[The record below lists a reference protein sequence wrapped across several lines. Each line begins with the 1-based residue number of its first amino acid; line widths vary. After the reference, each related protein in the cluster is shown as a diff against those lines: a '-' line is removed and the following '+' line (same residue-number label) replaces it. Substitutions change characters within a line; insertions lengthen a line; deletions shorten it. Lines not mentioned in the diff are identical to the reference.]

1 MLSAAYLSLLDLLIL
16 LSYIST
22 FQSASSSSLIHLSAG
37 ALATAALNFVSHK
50 VLPIVFKALYFKE
63 TGKEDLNKRYNR
75 FHEMI
80 NTLIQM
86 TFFAYLEYSLFSSN
100 NWIWWTDTKT
110 MWTSEPASAFLKM
123 IYGVNLGTWFTAA
136 VTCRFFEE
144 RNKDWLLMYTHHTA
158 SIILVAGSYSINQER
173 CGIMVLFLHQTS
185 DIILNLCQST
195 HYLGWDS
202 ESFPGGVPVAEVL
215 FGMHFWWF
223 SEMVRVVV
231 KILTPG
237 VSAKEAAS
245 VYLTER
251 EEEKKK
257 KKK

>member
-1 MLSAAYLSLLDLLIL
+1 MSKMLSTAYLSLLDLLIL

-37 ALATAALNFVSHK
+37 ALATAALNVVSHK
-50 VLPIVFKALYFKE
+50 VLPIVFKALYLKE
-63 TGKEDLNKRYNR
+63 TGKEDLNKRYNRYDDRDRVMLTTFSTLLTARFRFR

-144 RNKDWLLMYTHHTA
+144 RNKGENCCLM
-158 SIILVAGSYSINQER
+158 
-173 CGIMVLFLHQTS
+173 
-185 DIILNLCQST
+185 
-195 HYLGWDS
+195 
-202 ESFPGGVPVAEVL
+202 
-215 FGMHFWWF
+215 FG
-223 SEMVRVVV
+223 
-231 KILTPG
+231 
-237 VSAKEAAS
+237 
-245 VYLTER
+245 
-251 EEEKKK
+251 EEFFEGLRHL
-257 KKK
+257 